1 MDNVNDGWQL
11 LRVVM
16 SGAAGSG
23 ELQTQPGLLMGVYI
37 AGNPPG
43 TVDITLY
50 DVMPSGAAA
59 ITLLTLTNV
68 AAPYD
73 CIPQKQTVTET
84 GAASGNYAYRKVGG
98 RIRADVAQGVAGNT
112 DIWLLIE

>member
-1 MDNVNDGWQL
+1 VVL
-11 LRVVM
+11 LGVCIP
-16 SGAAGSG
+16 
-23 ELQTQPGLLMGVYI
+23 LQPARLLTLWLR